1 MPAHDHIEFER
12 RRQQIID
19 GALEVFANYGFEK
32 ATNKHIAQAA
42 NIGSPGLIYHYF
54 KDKSDLFQQVLE
66 QRVPLLQLLAHS
78 GDEILTK
85 PPQEV
90 LTIFARA
97 FLKTLDN
104 PTAVAMFKLVMS
116 EAFRQPKI
124 AEVINNAGPSREMA
138 FLSRYLAKQMSAGV
152 LKPIDPAAAAH
163 CFIGPLLAYIFTRE
177 IFLQPDSQQL
187 DAETMIKTT
196 VDVFLQG
203 MLASEGDA
211 GKTGQVESLVSR
223 YR

>member
-1 MPAHDHIEFER
+1 MPAHDQVEFER

-19 GALEVFANYGFEK
+19 GALEVFASFGFEK
-32 ATNKHIAQAA
+32 ATNKDIAQAA

-66 QRVPLLQLLAHS
+66 QRIPLLQLLANS

-90 LTIFARA
+90 LTIFASA
-97 FLKTLDN
+97 FLKTLEN

-116 EAFRQPKI
+116 EAFRQPKV
-124 AEVINNAGPSREMA
+124 AEAINNAGPSREMA

-152 LKPIDPAAAAH
+152 LKPMDPAAAAH
-163 CFIGPLLAYIFTRE
+163 CFLGSLLMYIFTRE
-177 IFLQPDSQQL
+177 IFPQPDSQQL
-187 DAETMIKTT
+187 DAETMVKTT
-196 VDVFLQG
+196 VEVFLQG
-203 MLASEGDA
+203 MLVTDG
-211 GKTGQVESLVSR
+211 GKQQSLVSKHR
-223 YR
+223 